1 MFLCTVHVT
10 ACGPKKLAINLHGN
24 INLSFIPYE
33 DRATTR
39 NIPATKT
46 RHALISNRQLCY
58 QDRSWE
64 PSRSPMACKAQ
75 RRTMNV
81 GSKQQTYQE
90 TQSNAI
96 IKAKGCRYII
106 PVGRDAGQCRRQCNA
121 ISRLHPKP
129 GPGGGHSGP
138 FDTGASPSN
147 GQAGGSA
154 TGPCHFSY
162 ASTAII
168 GAAFKAPPVQPLP
181 GPFRPREQGDETP
194 SILCGLYLYHSPNR
208 QPVSTLIIVC
218 QNIMLPL
225 RAGCIPLH
233 FGVRAG
239 SIVPGEAR

>member
-1 MFLCTVHVT
+1 VIQRN
-10 ACGPKKLAINLHGN
+10 LAINLHGN

-39 NIPATKT
+39 NIPATKNH
-46 RHALISNRQLCY
+46 HALISNRQLCY

-121 ISRLHPKP
+121 ISRLHPRP

-154 TGPCHFSY
+154 TGPLSLFICIYGHHWR
-162 ASTAII
+162 
-168 GAAFKAPPVQPLP
+168 GVQSSP
-181 GPFRPREQGDETP
+181 GPAVTRTIP
-194 SILCGLYLYHSPNR
+194 S
-208 QPVSTLIIVC
+208 
-218 QNIMLPL
+218 
-225 RAGCIPLH
+225 
-233 FGVRAG
+233 
-239 SIVPGEAR
+239 ARTGG